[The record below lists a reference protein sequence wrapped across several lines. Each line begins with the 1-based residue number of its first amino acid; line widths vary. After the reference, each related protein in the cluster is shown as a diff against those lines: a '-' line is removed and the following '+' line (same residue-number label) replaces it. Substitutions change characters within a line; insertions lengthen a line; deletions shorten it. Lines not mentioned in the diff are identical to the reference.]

1 MKDYLFLFRGGLNF
15 ATAAAEEL
23 QQAMTKW
30 KTWMDQLTKEG
41 KYNGGDRLTR
51 NGSVMKGKD
60 RTIIDGPFSEGK
72 EVVGGYI
79 SIKASDLSEA
89 LEIAKGCPIFNYD
102 GIVEVREVAK
112 NN

>member
-15 ATAAAEEL
+15 ATASAEEL
-23 QQAMTKW
+23 QQAMIKW
-30 KTWMDQLTKEG
+30 KTWMDQLTKDG

-60 RTIIDGPFSEGK
+60 RLIIDGPFSEGK
-72 EVVGGYI
+72 EIVGGYI

-102 GIVEVREVAK
+102 GIVEVREVVK